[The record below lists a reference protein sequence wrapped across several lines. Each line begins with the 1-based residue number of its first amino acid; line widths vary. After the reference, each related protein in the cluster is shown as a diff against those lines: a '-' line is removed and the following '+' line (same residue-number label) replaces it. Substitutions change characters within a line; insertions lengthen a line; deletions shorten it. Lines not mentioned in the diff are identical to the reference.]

1 MSDEVATL
9 SPPYRT
15 RVWRATWM
23 IVATVAIGW
32 ILISLFRNPPRPI
45 AAKPAPDSR
54 RISRDPVQVA
64 GPSTITVASDAP
76 LRKQLALVNI
86 QRTDI
91 KFPVLNVSGSIL
103 ARVVPGTGAIEDR
116 WQFSTADL
124 STAYA
129 EWLKAKSEIKFAESQ
144 LQKTKDLYLAETA
157 FLEENLSRLT
167 PLVESGSIA
176 QKQHREAKTNLIKAQ
191 LQGEKNTFEAQSTL
205 RVAQNEKVAA
215 ERKLS
220 QEGIEPVVFGRA
232 IENMVLVSA
241 NVPESKVALVYDEQA
256 CEARFYGYFN
266 QIFPAHVELLSASV
280 TPDRRTLR
288 VLIDLN
294 DPKGVLRPGMFAE
307 VGLGTNERSAILVPA
322 DALLHIGQRDYVVV
336 ADDENTWRVEPVT
349 VGETHEGM
357 CEVLSNLGT
366 AEHVVGAG
374 AILLKPV
381 AAQALTKDAGTAK
394 P

>member
-1 MSDEVATL
+1 MPDEVAIL
-9 SPPYRT
+9 PPRST
-15 RVWRATWM
+15 RIWRATWM

-32 ILISLFRNPPRPI
+32 ILVSLFRTPPRPVQG
-45 AAKPAPDSR
+45 KSPPDARPSHHE
-54 RISRDPVQVA
+54 PVQVA
-64 GPSTITVASDAP
+64 GRNSISVAADAP
-76 LRKQLALVNI
+76 LRRQLSIVEI
-86 QRTDI
+86 QRTKI
-91 KFPVLNVSGSIL
+91 KFPILSVSGSIV
-103 ARVVPGTGAIEDR
+103 ARIVPGSDAIEDR
-116 WQFSTADL
+116 WQFSNADL
-124 STAYA
+124 STTYA

-144 LQKTKDLYLAETA
+144 LQKTKDLYLTETA
-157 FLEENLSRLT
+157 FLEDNLARLT
-167 PLVESGSIA
+167 PLAESGSIA

-191 LQGEKNTFEAQSTL
+191 LQGEKNTFEAQSIL
-205 RVAQNEKVAA
+205 RAAQNARIAA

-220 QEGIEPVVFGRA
+220 QAGIEPVVFGRA

-241 NVPESKVALVYDEQA
+241 NVPESKVALVHEEQA
-256 CEARFYGYFN
+256 CEARFYGYFDRT
-266 QIFPAHVELLSASV
+266 FPAHIELLSSSV

-307 VGLGTNERSAILVPA
+307 VGLGTNERSAVLVPA
-322 DALLHIGQRDYVVV
+322 DALLHIAQRDYVVT
-336 ADDENTWRVEPVT
+336 ADAEETWRVEPVT

-366 AEHVVGAG
+366 AQRVVATG

-381 AAQALTKDAGTAK
+381 AAQSLHASAGTAK